1 MNEVEVF
8 DQIARNP
15 FSSLIISLGGVYFIW
30 GHMREIQKKAD
41 KANDKII
48 DFLKA
53 ENTVLRESLDGRIF
67 EKLSKIENDLRG

>member
-1 MNEVEVF
+1 MTEMEVF
-8 DQIARNP
+8 DQITRNP
-15 FSSLIISLGGVYFIW
+15 FSALIISLGGIYFIW

-53 ENTVLRESLDGRIF
+53 ENTVLRESLEGRIF